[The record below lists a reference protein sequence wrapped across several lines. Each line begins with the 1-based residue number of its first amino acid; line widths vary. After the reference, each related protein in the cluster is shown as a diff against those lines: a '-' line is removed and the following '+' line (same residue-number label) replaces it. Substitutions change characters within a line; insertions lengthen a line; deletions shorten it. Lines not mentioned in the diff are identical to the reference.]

1 MATGAD
7 STEHSGAQVA
17 WMTKVE
23 QSDPDQFV
31 QDVCG
36 LFEDHVAKKKTTGDQ
51 EGWSDEKWMGWYLDN
66 HPLTDLIPLNLWKR
80 PRYIVSDVVAVDG
93 AVEAI
98 RAAYLLDGH
107 PGAIGV
113 LAAVL
118 QSLLPPG
125 TYVPELPED
134 WKNRVRFW
142 GEKYKD
148 PTTRPKFFGVYHAD
162 R

>member
-1 MATGAD
+1 MVTGAEP
-7 STEHSGAQVA
+7 TERGAQVA

-23 QSDPDQFV
+23 QSDPYQ
-31 QDVCG
+31 
-36 LFEDHVAKKKTTGDQ
+36 FEDHMSKKKKTTGDQ
-51 EGWSDEKWMGWYLDN
+51 DGWSDEKWMRWYLDN
-66 HPLTDLIPLNLWKR
+66 HSLTDLIPLNLWKR
-80 PRYIVSDVVAVDG
+80 PRYITSDVVAVDG
-93 AVEAI
+93 AVQAI
-98 RAAYLLDGH
+98 RAAYMLDGH

-118 QSLLPPG
+118 QSLLPPDA
-125 TYVPELPED
+125 YIPELPED

-148 PTTRPKFFGVYHAD
+148 PDTRPKFFGVYHED